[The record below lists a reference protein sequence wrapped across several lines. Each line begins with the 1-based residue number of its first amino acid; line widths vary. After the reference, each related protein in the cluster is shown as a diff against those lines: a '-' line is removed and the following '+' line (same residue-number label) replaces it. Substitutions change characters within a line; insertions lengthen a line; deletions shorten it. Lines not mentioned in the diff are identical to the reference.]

1 MEAMDWESAI
11 ARADRLAGE
20 RPQAADLLH
29 FTRAVVRFQMEI
41 YHRAKSHPRPDA
53 RTLDTKMLAG
63 FFPDFV
69 QLVEKYGPRDLATQA
84 QKLEDRED
92 WEGLLKGYWA
102 GTHDRLD
109 HMARAILGP
118 YVRYLAERWRAEV
131 GMGEDGV
138 GSCPFCGRAPL
149 LSVLNGE
156 RRLVCSLCAHEW
168 AFPEKRCPGCHGE
181 KIELQ
186 RHRAFAHIR
195 VEACEGCGHYLKAV
209 DLRREPHAVPLIDE
223 VAAIE
228 LDDQARKAGYLKFEL
243 NLAGQ

>member
-1 MEAMDWESAI
+1 MDWESAI
-11 ARADRLAGE
+11 ARAERLAGE
-20 RPQAADLLH
+20 RPHAAGLLH

-41 YHRAKSHPRPDA
+41 YRRAKAHPKPDA
-53 RTLDTKMLAG
+53 RSLDTRMLAA

-69 QLVEKYGPRDLATQA
+69 QLVEKYGPRDLATHA

-92 WEGLLKGYWA
+92 WEGLLKAFWGGA
-102 GTHDRLD
+102 HDRHD

-118 YVRYLAERWRAEV
+118 YVHYLAERWSAEV
-131 GMGEDGV
+131 GVQEEGA

-149 LSVLNGE
+149 LSILNGE

-181 KIELQ
+181 KIDLH
-186 RHRAFAHIR
+186 RHRAFGHVR
-195 VEACEGCGHYLKAV
+195 VEACEGCGHYLKTI
-209 DLRREPHAVPLIDE
+209 DLRREPRAVPLVDE
-223 VAAIE
+223 VAAVE